1 MLYAGGSFT
10 MKLQANDRI
19 RWLASGLL
27 LAGVS
32 ALAGSAA
39 SPSAKVDGAF
49 FADQV
54 YPVLESAQCRL
65 CHSDNG
71 VASPTRL
78 HFPESG
84 APVEAVQAFGFE
96 LGRLVNSE
104 RPEESL
110 LLNKPT
116 QRVEHTGG
124 ERIKPDSSEEQTL
137 RTWIDYLAGLSDMER
152 KSLIERLTADS
163 GGSLKKTVLRRL
175 THSQYNNTVRDLL
188 GDFTRPAD
196 QFPPEDFLY
205 GFTNQA
211 AGQGI
216 SPLQAEAYTNAAEK
230 LAVNAFRQGD
240 SQNLIPCE
248 PASAQDTACRDRF
261 LREFGLKAFRRP
273 LTDEEVGGY
282 GELFEDAATENND
295 FLAGA
300 KVAVEAMLQSPSFLF
315 HLEEGP
321 TGRWPQYEVASRL
334 SYFLWDTMPDQ
345 DLLKAAESGQLSSVE
360 QVEATARRMLG
371 HERARQAMGNF
382 LAQWMRFDRVL
393 GSVRNVRQY
402 AEFNPTLLP
411 VMTEETR
418 HLFNYLVWQ
427 DHNFM
432 EFFNADY
439 TFLSARLAKHYEL
452 PAPEEEFGMVKYPD
466 DSSRSGVLGQ
476 AGFLTLTGTP
486 SDTSPTAR
494 GLFVREH
501 FLCQSV
507 PPPPPGVDTNLPA
520 VTGDKPMT
528 NRERLAIHLGSPT
541 CASCH
546 NLIDPIGL
554 GFEQYDNIGLYREKL
569 HLSLRR
575 NRDAVTNRR
584 AKPEEFVLDLDT
596 SAHIQGLP
604 DSEFTTVRQ
613 LGEILADSPIC
624 QRCVVKQIFRYAL
637 GRHENE
643 QDQPYI
649 DALYEGFRDSGY
661 KFRELVVALTA
672 SEPFL
677 GDVVARP

>member
-1 MLYAGGSFT
+1 MIA
-10 MKLQANDRI
+10 
-19 RWLASGLL
+19 
-27 LAGVS
+27 
-32 ALAGSAA
+32 SAA
-39 SPSAKVDGAF
+39 STGGKVDGAF
-49 FADQV
+49 FVDQV
-54 YPVLESAQCRL
+54 YPALESAQCRM

-78 HFPESG
+78 HFPEPD
-84 APVEAVQAFGFE
+84 APQEAVKAFGFQ
-96 LGRLVNSE
+96 LVRLVKASQ
-104 RPEESL
+104 PEQSL
-110 LLNKPT
+110 LLTKPT
-116 QRVEHTGG
+116 LRVEHTGG
-124 ERIKPDSSEEQTL
+124 ERIAPGSGEERSL
-137 RTWIDYLAGLSDMER
+137 RAWIDYLASLPENQRATLAEGLTPESDG
-152 KSLIERLTADS
+152 A
-163 GGSLKKTVLRRL
+163 LKKTVLRRL

-196 QFPPEDFLY
+196 QFPPEDFLH

-211 AGQGI
+211 VGQAI

-230 LAVNAFRQGD
+230 LAANAFRQGD
-240 SQNLIPCE
+240 SQGLIPCE
-248 PASAQDTACRDRF
+248 PASPDDVACRDSF
-261 LREFGLKAFRRP
+261 LRQFGLKAFRRP
-273 LTDEEVGGY
+273 LSDEEVGGY
-282 GELFEDAATENND
+282 AELFADAATANSD

-300 KVAVEAMLQSPSFLF
+300 KVTVEAMLQSPSFLF

-321 TGRWPQYEVASRL
+321 DGKWPQYEVASRL
-334 SYFLWDTMPDQ
+334 SYFLWDTMPGQ
-345 DLLKAAESGQLSSVE
+345 DLLEAAKNAQLSSVE
-360 QVEATARRMLG
+360 QVEAAARRMLG
-371 HERARQAMGNF
+371 HARAKQALGGF

-427 DHNFM
+427 DRNFM

-439 TFLSARLAKHYEL
+439 TFLSARLAKHYGL
-452 PAPEEEFGMVKYPD
+452 PAPEEEFGMVKYPAGNL
-466 DSSRSGVLGQ
+466 RAGVLGQ

-501 FLCQSV
+501 FLCQTV
-507 PPPPPGVDTNLPA
+507 PPPPPGVDTNLPP
-520 VTGDKPMT
+520 VTGDRPMT
-528 NRERLAIHLGSPT
+528 NRERLAVHLGSPS

-554 GFEQYDNIGLYREKL
+554 GFEKYDNIGLYREKL
-569 HLSLRR
+569 LLTPPPT
-575 NRDAVTNRR
+575 RDAVTNRR
-584 AKPEEFVLDLDT
+584 SKPETFELDLDT
-596 SAHIQGLP
+596 QAHIQGLAG
-604 DSEFTTVRQ
+604 SEFSTVSE
-613 LGEILADSPIC
+613 LGEILAGSSVC
-624 QRCVVKQIFRYAL
+624 QRCVVKQIFRFAL

-649 DALYEGFRDSGY
+649 DALYEQFRGSGF
-661 KFRELVVALTA
+661 KFRELVVALTT

-677 GDVVARP
+677 GDGVAQP